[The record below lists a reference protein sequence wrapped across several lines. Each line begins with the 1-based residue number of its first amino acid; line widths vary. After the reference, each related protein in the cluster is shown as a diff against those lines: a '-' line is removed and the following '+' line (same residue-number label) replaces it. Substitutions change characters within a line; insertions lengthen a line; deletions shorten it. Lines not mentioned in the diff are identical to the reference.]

1 MFELSHSKEG
11 WFAMAGIDDPI
22 EATKKQYPEES
33 PSPLAVMIDVLEP
46 WHPFAGMVAVFRQFT
61 SHAKTSARVKALFE
75 AFEWYIRR
83 HEAKLEELTL
93 EKQLELPAAKDAV
106 IAAVTE
112 SIFTPDVDKIKRF
125 GAILGYNFMGKKG
138 RVHWERAAAYI
149 RALSQL
155 GDDDI
160 KVLRILH
167 DLQRGSFIGAEQKP
181 DLAAIPRTM
190 ERALINAEKEGISR
204 EDTYSRCARLN
215 GFGLTLQ
222 MERPRGMASA
232 VDYVYRLTRQGKQLM
247 DILHGLE

>member
-1 MFELSHSKEG
+1 
-11 WFAMAGIDDPI
+11 MAGIDDPI

-33 PSPLAVMIDVLEP
+33 PGPLAVMIDVLEP

-61 SHAKTSARVKALFE
+61 SHAETSARVKALFE

-93 EKQLELPAAKDAV
+93 EKQLELPAAKEAV

-112 SIFTPDVDKIKRF
+112 SIFTPDIDKIKRF

-138 RVHWERAAAYI
+138 RAHWERAAAYI

-167 DLQRGSFIGAEQKP
+167 NLQRGNFTGTEQKP
-181 DLAAIPRTM
+181 DLVALPRTM

-247 DILHGLE
+247 DILQGLE